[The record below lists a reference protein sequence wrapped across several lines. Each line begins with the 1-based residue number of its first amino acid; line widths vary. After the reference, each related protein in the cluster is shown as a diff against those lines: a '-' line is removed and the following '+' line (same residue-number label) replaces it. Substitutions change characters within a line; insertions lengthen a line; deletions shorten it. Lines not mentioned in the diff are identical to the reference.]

1 MSLAFFEW
9 GFLMQLGPRFADAL
23 GLASEL
29 HAGQTRKAS
38 QVPYV
43 SHVLSVAATVLEFG
57 GDEDTAIAAL
67 LHDAVEDCGGVATLD
82 RIRCRFGDRVAELV
96 LGCSDTTESPKPPW
110 RERKVRYLEH
120 LPRASREVLLI
131 SAADKLHNLICLLR
145 EERRHGSD
153 LWSFFRAGREG
164 TLWYFDRLLTIFRA
178 ADVPVELV
186 DQLECTYRELQARVQ
201 PRSTSPLQGVPPCG
215 SGSEPEPESTRT
227 RNLG

>member
-1 MSLAFFEW
+1 
-9 GFLMQLGPRFADAL
+9 MQLGPRFADAL

-38 QVPYV
+38 QVPYI

-67 LHDAVEDCGGVATLD
+67 LHDAVEDCGGMATLE
-82 RIRCRFGDRVAELV
+82 RIRRHFGDHVAELV

-120 LPRASREVLLI
+120 LPHASREVLLI
-131 SAADKLHNLICLLR
+131 SAADKLHNLESLLR
-145 EERRHGSD
+145 EERRHGSE

-164 TLWYFDRLLTIFRA
+164 TLWYFDRLLAVFRVS
-178 ADVPVELV
+178 DVPLELV
-186 DQLECTYRELQARVQ
+186 EQLERTYRELHSRVH
-201 PRSTSPLQGVPPCG
+201 PRCTSQLMGKAPSLG
-215 SGSEPEPESTRT
+215 SAASEPEATLKK
-227 RNLG
+227 NLG